1 MKTHRSPWTIVI
13 TSSSEV
19 SIIFFWNFWDRLMH
33 FPKPVAAGDG
43 DVEGV
48 RSFHVTAPVGCFRME
63 PRFSRSGLIVARG
76 APCIQTCTFRSPKLF
91 MQLIN
96 CFNIESCERGTVTD
110 MALSQDSFASWIWTS
125 KSSLVPRKVESLL
138 FSWQD
143 GQDFFF
149 HHTLWDQVTRAIG
162 P

>member
-1 MKTHRSPWTIVI
+1 M
-13 TSSSEV
+13 
-19 SIIFFWNFWDRLMH
+19 NL
-33 FPKPVAAGDG
+33 VAASTQKCFEMLTPPPDENTSISMNDCNYIQFRGVNYFFEIFGTGSCIFQNQWRQGTG

-48 RSFHVTAPVGCFRME
+48 RSFHVTAPVGCFRTE

-110 MALSQDSFASWIWTS
+110 MALSEDSFCQLNLDFQVIL
-125 KSSLVPRKVESLL
+125 SSQKGGISTV
-138 FSWQD
+138 
-143 GQDFFF
+143 
-149 HHTLWDQVTRAIG
+149 
-162 P
+162 